1 MEQICEGHN
10 SAISAEENGT
20 MLIFI
25 NSVMTTL
32 TGEQPVRVFA
42 PQEHTVDQA
51 EPSVV
56 ERHDT
61 SVETRSVFANHVVDA
76 LVA

>member
-1 MEQICEGHN
+1 
-10 SAISAEENGT
+10 
-20 MLIFI
+20 
-25 NSVMTTL
+25 MTTL

-42 PQEHTVDQA
+42 PQEHTVDPA

-56 ERHDT
+56 EHHDT
-61 SVETRSVFANHVVDA
+61 SVETRSVFGNHVVDA

>member
-1 MEQICEGHN
+1 
-10 SAISAEENGT
+10 
-20 MLIFI
+20 
-25 NSVMTTL
+25 MTTL

-42 PQEHTVDQA
+42 PQEHTVDPA

-61 SVETRSVFANHVVDA
+61 SVETRSVFGNHVVDA